1 MAEYLIHSGV
11 RKRHTA
17 LKRRMAPVNAAL
29 VQHIGGFIIR
39 RTRPVRISETQ
50 LNALLPQ
57 LKVAEAE
64 GRLELRTPAG
74 QLIDLSTLQVA
85 AGEDIVS
92 PPLPNFLP
100 DSAARDV
107 PAGMPVPLY
116 QEGTGIMQEGTLPEL
131 LSRFSET
138 DGTDE
143 TEPTETTVPEPV
155 PTVVKNKGKR
165 S

>member
-17 LKRRMAPVNAAL
+17 LKRRMAPINAAL
-29 VQHIGGFIIR
+29 VQHIGGFIVR
-39 RTRPVRISETQ
+39 RARPVRISETQ

-74 QLIDLSTLQVA
+74 QLIDLDTLQVA

-100 DSAARDV
+100 DSAARDK
-107 PAGMPVPLY
+107 PAGMPMPLY
-116 QEGTGIMQEGTLPEL
+116 QEGTGIDQTPVLPAL
-131 LSRFSET
+131 LQDRSLA
-138 DGTDE
+138 DIDE
-143 TEPTETTVPEPV
+143 AADTEPPAEAVEPKIV
-155 PTVVKNKGKR
+155 KGKR
-165 S
+165 R